1 MNTYVKGF
9 LLRGLI
15 FAGLGPIVC
24 GIVFWILELSKVD
37 TNITGGQMLLAI
49 ITTYVIAFI
58 HAGASIFPTIEKWS
72 KLKAMAIQGIS
83 LYSVYTIGYL
93 INNWI
98 PLDWK
103 IIAIYTGVFI
113 IGFLII
119 WGIAYLT
126 TKALGNSLNKRLEE
140 LNKNDLN

>member
-1 MNTYVKGF
+1 MGF
-9 LLRGLI
+9 
-15 FAGLGPIVC
+15 V
-24 GIVFWILELSKVD
+24 
-37 TNITGGQMLLAI
+37 
-49 ITTYVIAFI
+49 
-58 HAGASIFPTIEKWS
+58 
-72 KLKAMAIQGIS
+72 
-83 LYSVYTIGYL
+83 
-93 INNWI
+93 NWI

-113 IGFLII
+113 MGFLII